1 MSYDGPRAL
10 RNRGLQVRLLSG
22 AIEISLKSHLYAFQK
37 LLSAIERSLSGREG
51 QSSDA
56 NSSVLLDRQVILP
69 DRLDVGMPG
78 EHLHYVNGR
87 SFLDPVRDARPAIM
101 QRELADAGPLLDQIQ
116 LR

>member
-1 MSYDGPRAL
+1 
-10 RNRGLQVRLLSG
+10 
-22 AIEISLKSHLYAFQK
+22 
-37 LLSAIERSLSGREG
+37 
-51 QSSDA
+51 
-56 NSSVLLDRQVILP
+56 
-69 DRLDVGMPG
+69 MPG